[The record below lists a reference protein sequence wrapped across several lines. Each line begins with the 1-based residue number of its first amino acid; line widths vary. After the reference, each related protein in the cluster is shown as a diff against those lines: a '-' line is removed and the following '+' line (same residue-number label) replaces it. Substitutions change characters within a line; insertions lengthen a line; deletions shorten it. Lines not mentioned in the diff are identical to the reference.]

1 MKFSK
6 EINIDGRLISKGSPT
21 FVIAEAGVNHGGD
34 MEIAKQFI
42 DLAEDANANADE
54 VKFHPEKSGKIG
66 LNILKFFM
74 LL

>member
-1 MKFSK
+1 M
-6 EINIDGRLISKGSPT
+6 
-21 FVIAEAGVNHGGD
+21 IAEAGVNHGGD

-42 DLAEDANANADE
+42 DLAEDANADE